1 MCGAQRPYWI
11 SRARRARLVRE
22 CNASQLTP
30 RCEHRPGMGTRN
42 GEREKEEERGLA
54 RYRHRLIYRPRYPSI
69 HLQELGLQKSI
80 AMSLSLRLPEPLADD
95 ARHTR
100 ARTRVRFPCR
110 RASPSLT
117 TDAPRLPT
125 HYEYGT
131 SNPPSESR
139 HPAPMDEPKAVLY
152 SNARCL
158 LLCPS
163 GSVTRWSAFAHRHSI
178 KAAPGPCSSCH
189 PAHHIPPMATWMPG
203 TSGRQTTKKQR
214 RVGKRERGA
223 RSPAPKINPLG
234 PDGRTEQV
242 VVLELHSHTP
252 DHVAWA
258 IIATGGHTRASP
270 WSMDLQPLFLFPLPP
285 SRAADSGRTRRA
297 AAALRR
303 VLFNYSLV

>member
-1 MCGAQRPYWI
+1 
-11 SRARRARLVRE
+11 
-22 CNASQLTP
+22 
-30 RCEHRPGMGTRN
+30 
-42 GEREKEEERGLA
+42 
-54 RYRHRLIYRPRYPSI
+54 
-69 HLQELGLQKSI
+69 
-80 AMSLSLRLPEPLADD
+80 MSLSLRLPEPLADD

-270 WSMDLQPLFLFPLPP
+270 WSMDLQPLVLFPLPP